1 MDQFFILFNLKMAI
15 NISDKLA
22 FKLFFNNNNNN
33 NDNNDN
39 NVIILLFVIHIVC

>member
-1 MDQFFILFNLKMAI
+1 MDQFFIVFNLKMAI

-22 FKLFFNNNNNN
+22 FKLFFINNN
-33 NDNNDN
+33 NNDN

>member
-22 FKLFFNNNNNN
+22 FKLFFNNNN
-33 NDNNDN
+33 DN
-39 NVIILLFVIHIVC
+39 NVIILLFVIYIVC